1 MVLPHFQSPYRC
13 HVVAYTGFAEIEASP
28 EQTYQLVTSIITEDF
43 LHLLAVNLYRLP
55 FESRKDAQVIFS
67 YVFRFRP
74 PGAPS
79 KTEPIALSH
88 VINNR
93 PEVLVELCKGY
104 DHKESALPVG
114 VVLREV
120 LKSETATAMILYNDP
135 SSTDNAKGV
144 AALNPDVKQT
154 GEGIF
159 WRFFDW
165 IDQGTFE
172 VGADAFTTFRV
183 SADDECW

>member
-1 MVLPHFQSPYRC
+1 MAYIG
-13 HVVAYTGFAEIEASP
+13 VVEVEASP
-28 EQTYQLVTSIITEDF
+28 EQTYQLVTAIITEDF

-74 PGAPS
+74 PGTSS
-79 KTEPIALSH
+79 KTEPMALSY

-93 PEVLVELCKGY
+93 AEVLVELCKGY
-104 DHKESALPVG
+104 DHKESALPAG

-120 LKSETATAMILYNDP
+120 LKSEAATAMILYNDP
-135 SSTDNAKGV
+135 SSADNTKGV
-144 AALNPDVKQT
+144 SALKPDDQQT

-183 SADDECW
+183 SFVD

>member
-1 MVLPHFQSPYRC
+1 M
-13 HVVAYTGFAEIEASP
+13 
-28 EQTYQLVTSIITEDF
+28 
-43 LHLLAVNLYRLP
+43 
-55 FESRKDAQVIFS
+55 
-67 YVFRFRP
+67 
-74 PGAPS
+74 
-79 KTEPIALSH
+79 
-88 VINNR
+88 
-93 PEVLVELCKGY
+93 CKGY
-104 DHKESALPVG
+104 DHKESALPAG

-144 AALNPDVKQT
+144 AALNPDVQQT

-183 SADDECW
+183 SYQNLLVGLC